1 MNLDWSA
8 IRPLNGSQ
16 AAGFEELCAQLA
28 RAESPAGAQ
37 FERKGAPDAGVECFC
52 AISDDTEWGW
62 QAKYFTTLGDSQ
74 FAQLDSSVKTALS
87 RHCLLTRYFVC
98 VPLDRP
104 DARVAGKK
112 SAMERW
118 KERVSKWERWAQ
130 ESGRHVDFV
139 WWGSSELIER
149 LARTEH
155 VGRVFFWFGQ
165 RGFDQPWFD
174 ARLRESLDSAGPR
187 YTPPVHVDLP
197 IAKDLECFGRT
208 GPSIAAVKA
217 QAIPLRKALQTLDS
231 AGSDR
236 DDPSR
241 NVPTED
247 LRHSVN
253 AALEG
258 FAALSPD
265 PTGELP
271 LQTISE
277 HIREAESV
285 ACNYHEILSQYAQE
299 YDAQHP
305 DERRGWRNPQNP
317 FNQRIHQVYRLQ
329 DALRAARDA
338 TGHAAEFA
346 NTHLM
351 ILSGEGGTG
360 KTHLLCDTTRRRVG
374 HGEPTVLLMGQRFV
388 SAEAPWTQ
396 ALQQL
401 DLPGITAEQFVG
413 ALEAAAQAARCRAL
427 LIIDALNE
435 GQGRTIWP
443 PHLAAFLAPLEA
455 SPWIGVLLS
464 VRSTYADVVIPNE
477 VHLKAAAAAHS
488 GFADHEYHAAR
499 TFFSHYGL
507 ELPSTPILQPE
518 FRNPLFL
525 KIICQGLHDAGQQR
539 LPRGFH
545 GVSRAFDLYLSTMNG
560 RLATDLGYN
569 SRDPLVRTALQTIAR
584 ILLDHGKRWL
594 PRATAEAAVNELL
607 PGREYE
613 RSLYRGLVS
622 EGVLV
627 EDMARSGKSEHD
639 EIVFISYDR
648 YADHVTADLLLTT
661 RLDTESPQAAFAEGG
676 GLAFLTDRSTYTPS
690 GLIEALCIQVPER
703 TGMELLEL
711 APSLA
716 GGWEIADS
724 FRQSLVWRKLDAFS
738 DATLNVL
745 NRLLTSRHDQGDT
758 LETLLTV
765 ASLPDHPYNAEF
777 LDRQLRRRSMP
788 DRDAWWSIYLHR
800 AWGANG
806 AVDRIVHWAS
816 GVTPDTQCNDRADEL
831 CSIVLA
837 WMLTT
842 SNRFLRDRATKSLV
856 FLLTGRLTT
865 ARLLIERFADVD
877 DPYVAERVYAAVYG
891 VVMRS
896 SDPSEVGEIA
906 SIVYE
911 RVFADGTPPAHVLL
925 RDYARGIIERA
936 LYLEADIDIDP
947 ALIRPPYTS
956 TWPEIPNEAESQ
968 PYLADWRRGAR
979 DSGKAEWSRN
989 RIGSSVMDDDFAL
1002 YVIGANSS
1010 STNWLSLRLDE
1021 PPWCSSDARME
1032 RVLPTLSETSRES
1045 WTRCRDA
1052 EAVLSQ
1058 RQRLQRLVRIHE
1070 ENSAAPED
1078 VVENS
1083 QVPPP
1088 RDLPPVSRAKAALLE
1103 ALDGFR
1109 NSLTGKQ
1116 KREINSILTQRKAG
1130 DREYPPRFD
1139 LKLIQRYV
1147 LRRVFD
1153 LGWTTERFGDF
1164 DRFDTRTDWREAAK
1178 PERIGKKYQWI
1189 AYHEILAYITD
1200 HYQYRERFREE
1211 VGDQAYEGPWQQ
1223 YLRDLDPSVT
1233 FSSKLGGTGWG
1244 GHEPS
1249 WWARER
1255 YTGWADGNP
1264 ARDWLVREDDVPNV
1278 ADLLACRRHSERT
1291 GWLNLNGYF
1300 NWRQPHPADVEA
1312 FDVDRRDLWLLLTGY
1327 FVHAADAEAFMT
1339 WAEGVDFMGRWMP
1352 DPPELDLMFFG
1363 EYAWSPAF
1371 DYFNRHPDY
1380 DLNGW
1385 VRPGRGCPVTV
1396 RSASLKCS
1404 CKPSDFDCSL
1414 EEDYDLQV
1422 PHSDLLERLELRWT
1436 GRGADFVDG
1445 GSNLAVFDPTT
1456 HEAGPTAL
1464 LARDDIVR
1472 HYLRTSDMA
1481 LCWTVLGEKRVIGRE
1496 ANRSYQGALHI
1507 SGAYTLGPNGPD
1519 GSLRFRRDRLDREDE
1534 NSERAAA
1541 GSDDTRQTGSSPAT
1555 PDRLAGGAT
1564 VRGSAGPEGA
1574 ET

>member
-28 RAESPAGAQ
+28 RAESPAGAK
-37 FERKGAPDAGVECFC
+37 FERKGTPDAGVECFC
-52 AISDDTEWGW
+52 ALSDDTEWGW

-104 DARVAGKK
+104 DARVPGKK

-118 KERVSKWERWAQ
+118 KERVSKWERWAL

-139 WWGSSELIER
+139 WWGRSELIER

-155 VGRVFFWFGQ
+155 VGRVFFWFGR
-165 RGFDQPWFD
+165 RGFDQSWFD
-174 ARLRESLDSAGPR
+174 ARLREALDSAGPR
-187 YTPPVHVDLP
+187 YTPPVHVELP

-208 GPSIAAVKA
+208 AASIEAVKA
-217 QAIPLRKALQTLDS
+217 QAIPLRKALQMLRG
-231 AGSDR
+231 AGADQ

-241 NVPTED
+241 DAPTED

-253 AALEG
+253 AALEA

-265 PTGELP
+265 PTDELP
-271 LQTISE
+271 LETISE

-285 ACNYHEILSQYAQE
+285 ACDYHETLSECAQD
-299 YDAQHP
+299 YDTQHP
-305 DERRGWRNPQNP
+305 DERRGWRNLQNP
-317 FNQRIHQVYRLQ
+317 FSQRIQRVYRLQ
-329 DALRAARDA
+329 RALRAARDA
-338 TGHAAEFA
+338 TDHAAEFA
-346 NTHLM
+346 NTHLT

-360 KTHLLCDTTRRRVG
+360 KTHLLCDTTRGRVG

-464 VRSTYADVVIPNE
+464 VRSTYADVVIPKE
-477 VHLKAAAAAHS
+477 IHLKAAAVVHS

-525 KIICQGLHDAGQQR
+525 KTICQGLHDAGQQR

-545 GVSRAFDLYLSTMNG
+545 GVSGTFDLYLSTMNE

-569 SRDPLVRTALQTIAR
+569 SRDSLVRTALQTVAR
-584 ILLDHGKRWL
+584 SLLDHGKRWL
-594 PRATAEAAVNELL
+594 PRSTAQAAVDELL

-661 RLDTESPQAAFAEGG
+661 HLDTESPRAAFAEGG
-676 GLAFLTDRSTYTPS
+676 GLAFLTDRSTDTPS

-703 TGMELLEL
+703 AGMELLEL

-716 GGWEIADS
+716 GGWGIADS
-724 FRQSLVWRKLDAFS
+724 FRQSLVWRSLDAFS

-765 ASLPDHPYNAEF
+765 ASLADHPYNAEF

-788 DRDAWWSIYLHR
+788 DRDARWSIYLHR
-800 AWGANG
+800 AWGTNG

-816 GVTPDTQCNDRADEL
+816 GVTPDTRLNDRADEL

-837 WMLTT
+837 WMFTT

-856 FLLTGRLTT
+856 SLLTGRLTT

-877 DPYVAERVYAAVYG
+877 DLYVAERVYGAVYG
-891 VVMRS
+891 VVMCS
-896 SDPSEVGEIA
+896 SDRAGVGAIA
-906 SIVYE
+906 STVYE
-911 RVFADGTPPAHVLL
+911 RVFADGAPPAHVLL

-936 LYLEADIDIDP
+936 LYLDADIDIDP

-956 TWPEIPNEAESQ
+956 TWPAIPNETAIE
-968 PYLADWRRGAR
+968 PYLADRSHETYDIRR
-979 DSGKAEWSRN
+979 
-989 RIGSSVMDDDFAL
+989 SVMNGDFAL
-1002 YVIGANSS
+1002 YVIGTNSS
-1010 STNWLSLRLDE
+1010 STNWQSLRLDE
-1021 PPWCSSDARME
+1021 PPWCSSDVRME
-1032 RVLPTLSETSRES
+1032 NLLPTLDEVSQEA
-1045 WTRCRDA
+1045 WKRCKEA
-1052 EAVLSQ
+1052 EAALS
-1058 RQRLQRLVRIHE
+1058 RHRFLQGFVRETTRYTDPPDEAIGDNDHVHPSSE
-1070 ENSAAPED
+1070 E
-1078 VVENS
+1078 
-1083 QVPPP
+1083 
-1088 RDLPPVSRAKAALLE
+1088 LPPVSRAKAALLE
-1103 ALDGFR
+1103 ARELFRDGL
-1109 NSLTGKQ
+1109 SADQ
-1116 KREINSILTQRKAG
+1116 KREVDSILTQRKDG
-1130 DREYPPRFD
+1130 EPEYPPRFD
-1139 LKLIQRYV
+1139 PGWIQRYV
-1147 LRRVFD
+1147 LRRVFE
-1153 LGWTTERFGDF
+1153 LGWTAERFGDF
-1164 DRFDTRTDWREAAK
+1164 ERFDLERPIFRDAAK

-1255 YTGWADGNP
+1255 YTGWADGNS
-1264 ARDWLVREDDVPNV
+1264 ARDWLVRENDVPNV
-1278 ADLLACRRHSERT
+1278 ADLLACRRHSAGP

-1327 FVHAADAEAFMT
+1327 FVHAGDAEPFMA

-1352 DPPELDLMFFG
+1352 DPLGIDRMFFG

-1385 VRPGRGCPVTV
+1385 VRPNHGCPVTV
-1396 RSASLKCS
+1396 RLASVNCS
-1404 CKPSDFDCSL
+1404 CKPNDFDCSL
-1414 EEDYDLQV
+1414 EEDFDLQV
-1422 PHSDLLERLELRWT
+1422 PHWDLLKRLGLKWA
-1436 GRGADFVDG
+1436 GRGADFVED
-1445 GSNLAVFDPTT
+1445 GSNLAVFDPTA

-1481 LCWTVLGEKRVIGRE
+1481 LCWTVVGEKRVIGRE
-1496 ANRSYQGALHI
+1496 GSRSYQGALHI
-1507 SGAYTLGPNGPD
+1507 SGAYTLGDEGPD
-1519 GSLRFRRDRLDREDE
+1519 GFLRFRRDRLDQEDE
-1534 NSERAAA
+1534 SSGRAAA
-1541 GSDDTRQTGSSPAT
+1541 RSDDTRRTGSSPAT
-1555 PDRLAGGAT
+1555 PDTLVRGAT

-1574 ET
+1574 GT